1 MENISETSHALT
13 LENREHLTLSGI
25 SDVDSFNEEE
35 IVAICSCGELT
46 IKGELLHIEELNLET
61 GYVSVSGKVT
71 SLTYSEKFSSS
82 SLLRGFSVGEALL
95 MLRLFVAVK
104 FVVLSFTI
112 FVTVSVRQQR
122 LRKIFSNLIITTN
135 TTDFI
140 SVVFF
145 ID

>member
-13 LENREHLTLSGI
+13 LENREHLSLSGI

-61 GYVSVSGKVT
+61 GCVSVSGKVT

-82 SLLRGFSVGEALL
+82 SLLK
-95 MLRLFVAVK
+95 RLFGG
-104 FVVLSFTI
+104 
-112 FVTVSVRQQR
+112 
-122 LRKIFSNLIITTN
+122 
-135 TTDFI
+135 
-140 SVVFF
+140 
-145 ID
+145 

>member
-1 MENISETSHALT
+1 MENNVDMNHLLT

-25 SDVDSFNEEE
+25 SDVDSFNDEE

-82 SLLRGFSVGEALL
+82 SLLK
-95 MLRLFVAVK
+95 RLFGG
-104 FVVLSFTI
+104 
-112 FVTVSVRQQR
+112 
-122 LRKIFSNLIITTN
+122 
-135 TTDFI
+135 
-140 SVVFF
+140 
-145 ID
+145 